1 MRQISRIFL
10 TGLVTLLPIA
20 ITIYI
25 LYAVITS
32 LERGLGNLL
41 PETIYRPGMGLL
53 SGVVIVFLIGL
64 LLHAWI
70 FRRLFAYGERLMQ
83 RIPVVST
90 IYGAVR
96 DLMGFL
102 SSESKNKTAS
112 QTVLVTLG
120 QTRLR
125 LLGFVTR
132 EDLTGLPA
140 GMGDKETVAVYFP
153 MSYQIGGFTAMV
165 PRSALQPIDLSF
177 QDGMRF
183 AMTAGMSTGAGKED
197 DQEPKPKE

>member
-1 MRQISRIFL
+1 MRRISRIFL

-41 PETIYRPGMGLL
+41 PEKIYRPGMGLL

-64 LLHAWI
+64 LLHAYV
-70 FRRLFAYGERLMQ
+70 FRRLFVYGERLMQ

-112 QTVLVTLG
+112 QTVLVALG

-132 EDLTGLPA
+132 EDLSGLPA

-165 PRSALQPIDLSF
+165 PRSALQPVDLSF

-183 AMTAGMSTGAGKED
+183 AMTAGMSSGADKED
-197 DQEPKPKE
+197 DQDPMP